1 MSLNVETSG
10 DAVIMQHYVAEVKE
24 AALCRM
30 VSISDATSKKGRTKV
45 KVEWT
50 LSARKHDDHRL
61 KLVDE
66 IYTEEELV
74 SSFSI
79 VVSASIPRMVKPQLR
94 PQQDRAAEVLG
105 CIERVLRILPGMPVR
120 WPFFSLSMSERKPT

>member
-50 LSARKHDDHRL
+50 LMRGNTTIID
-61 KLVDE
+61 
-66 IYTEEELV
+66 
-74 SSFSI
+74 
-79 VVSASIPRMVKPQLR
+79 
-94 PQQDRAAEVLG
+94 
-105 CIERVLRILPGMPVR
+105 
-120 WPFFSLSMSERKPT
+120 